1 MNKQWNN
8 DTKYPISTKAEY
20 ITNKNV
26 DYRTYLTFFKD
37 STYFPDE
44 NYRYIYNNNYY
55 SNKSYFLKKLNI
67 SKSNLNNLIRK
78 FLKFNLVVKDT
89 ILNDN
94 LELKQ
99 IYKFNDLNDNFVL
112 LSDKEIEKLL
122 TLTSNEI
129 KVYLVLR
136 YTLYDCN
143 WRNIELRY
151 IAKSIGLSETNT
163 ARSIKKYIDNLKEKD
178 LIEYSYY
185 FEYVDNKNIKRYKF
199 KINNNY

>member
-1 MNKQWNN
+1 MSKRWNN
-8 DTKYPISTKAEY
+8 DTKYPISTKSEY

-99 IYKFNDLNDNFVL
+99 IYKFNDLNDNFIL

>member
-1 MNKQWNN
+1 MSKRWNSSIE
-8 DTKYPISTKAEY
+8 YPISTKAEY
-20 ITNKNV
+20 ITNKDI
-26 DYRTYLTFFKD
+26 DYRIYLTFLKD
-37 STYFPDE
+37 STYNKSLDF
-44 NYRYIYNNNYY
+44 RYIYNSNYY
-55 SNKSYFLKKLNI
+55 SNKVYFLEKLNI
-67 SKSNLNNLIRK
+67 SKSNLNNLVRK

-99 IYKFNDLNDNFVL
+99 IYKFNELDNNFVL

-136 YTLYDCN
+136 YTLYDYS
-143 WRNIELRY
+143 WRNIELSY
-151 IAKSIGLSETNT
+151 ISKNIGLSETNT
-163 ARSIKKYIDNLKEKD
+163 TRTIKKYIDNLKEKD
-178 LIEYSYY
+178 LIVYNYY

-199 KINNNY
+199 RIKKD

>member
-1 MNKQWNN
+1 M
-8 DTKYPISTKAEY
+8 
-20 ITNKNV
+20 
-26 DYRTYLTFFKD
+26 
-37 STYFPDE
+37 
-44 NYRYIYNNNYY
+44 
-55 SNKSYFLKKLNI
+55 NI

-99 IYKFNDLNDNFVL
+99 IYKFNDLNDNFIL